1 MILGVPMIEVLSI
14 GAGGGTMARID
25 PLTNRLQVGPESAG
39 ATPGPVCYGRGG
51 TIPTGTGADL
61 VVGHLNPDY
70 LAGGRIRGAISDV
83 QAAMNA
89 VSRDLL
95 GHLAHD

>member
-39 ATPGPVCYGRGG
+39 ATPDPYVMAAAGR
-51 TIPTGTGADL
+51 
-61 VVGHLNPDY
+61 
-70 LAGGRIRGAISDV
+70 
-83 QAAMNA
+83 
-89 VSRDLL
+89 SRR
-95 GHLAHD
+95 